1 MTRIVKITLLFF
13 IVLAMTSST
22 CFKNK
27 MVDEEI
33 FVYSNVEDIIYPPD
47 EFQLLFNLRTFNNY
61 EGIIVFKNN
70 SVWEV
75 EKVTAFSTK
84 FWIERE
90 YPLYIAT
97 LDFGQLGVNKY
108 QIGFAADTTYH
119 FWANNNSFIEPRN
132 LFIRFRRLDNN
143 YETFDPKF

>member
-13 IVLAMTSST
+13 IVFAMTSST
-22 CFKNK
+22 CYKNK
-27 MVDEEI
+27 PFDEES

-47 EFQLLFNLRTFNNY
+47 EFQLFFNLRTFNNY

-108 QIGFAADTTYH
+108 LIGFAADTTYH

-132 LFIRFRRLDNN
+132 LFVRFRRLDNN